1 MAQYFG
7 LISRSLLLS
16 LCVGSV
22 GSAEDRKLNYFMTVE
37 GTCSKLELNGEVLRC
52 KDILGHTEYDDGR
65 IGFYFIE
72 DGADGINL
80 TFSGSGIGQ
89 STPSVNVRVQPID
102 GVIQIDGILDVSGE
116 CMFENP
122 YVGPANIKCEALAVS
137 GERFVGHFLTNGSKP
152 KIMDLP

>member
-1 MAQYFG
+1 MTQYFR
-7 LISRSLLLS
+7 LISWSLLLS

-52 KDILGHTEYDDGR
+52 KHILGHTEYDDGR

-72 DGADGINL
+72 DEADGINL
-80 TFSGSGIGQ
+80 TFSGSGIVQ

-102 GVIQIDGILDVSGE
+102 GVIQIDGIRDVSGE

-122 YVGPANIKCEALAVS
+122 YAGPASIECEALTAS
-137 GERFVGHFLTNGSKP
+137 GERFVGHFLTNGFEP